1 MSFVCAVGAT
11 MVQEWIRR
19 YQLLTQLWSNP
30 HRRSARIRASISQ
43 EQFLE
48 FIPLVLKCLNLLLHL
63 SIYLFLF
70 GLTILPLYFSD
81 TPTFWAVTSF
91 FSFAAIGYCYFFT
104 GLVKSSAILCP
115 FPWLLIFDRDVPTF
129 SIWTTLFKT
138 AQKIEENTSASTST
152 LDADAMSW
160 LLDSLTDE
168 DEFERFLTG
177 IPGFYRSTQVECPA
191 EALQKAN
198 TDTTP
203 KAILAFMD
211 RSLSSDLPEPT
222 RQRRLKVSL
231 EAMQVDP
238 YLLQRSFHH
247 ALRLCSTESAIFK
260 SVDFVLLADQYA
272 NDEDMDIRLPA
283 RCIIAIAINRLEDYH
298 TDAERWASI
307 VQRTLNWPEDLF
319 HHEQRDSIKLQ
330 TLVQLSRDLSTYT
343 PPPDSDITLP
353 PAEVFDNLLREACK
367 LNVGNAAPKLQDE
380 FCDLWNELVIAA
392 RLPEQDPVVLSNTIF
407 ILSSIR
413 STHLALHQGTS
424 PPSSPNTEDI
434 QDPSSYSPCNVSHRP
449 ITPPNPSATISV
461 AQDPGDA

>member
-1 MSFVCAVGAT
+1 

-19 YQLLTQLWSNP
+19 YQLLTQLWSSP

-43 EQFLE
+43 ERFLE

-81 TPTFWAVTSF
+81 TPTFWAVTGF
-91 FSFAAIGYCYFFT
+91 FSLASIGYCYFFT
-104 GLVKSSAILCP
+104 GLVKSSSILGP

-129 SIWTTLFKT
+129 SIWPTLFKT
-138 AQKIEENTSASTST
+138 AQKIEESTSTSTST

-160 LLDSLTDE
+160 LLDSLADE

-177 IPGFYRSTQVECPA
+177 IPGFYKSTQVECPA

-198 TDTTP
+198 TNTTP

-211 RSLSSDLPEPT
+211 RSLCSNLPEPT
-222 RQRRLKVSL
+222 RQRRITASL
-231 EAMQVDP
+231 EAIQADP
-238 YLLQRSFHH
+238 YLLQRSFYH

-260 SVDFVLLADQYA
+260 SVDFALLADQYA
-272 NDEDMDIRLPA
+272 NDEDLSIRLPA

-298 TDAERWASI
+298 TDAERWACI
-307 VQRTLNWPEDLF
+307 VQRRLDWPEDLF
-319 HHEQRDSIKLQ
+319 HHEQRDSIKLRAL
-330 TLVQLSRDLSTYT
+330 TQLARDLITNT
-343 PPPDSDITLP
+343 PHPDSDITLP
-353 PAEVFDNLLREACK
+353 PAEVFDSLLREACK

-392 RLPEQDPVVLSNTIF
+392 QLPEQDPVVLSNTIF

-424 PPSSPNTEDI
+424 PPSSPTTEDL
-434 QDPSSYSPCNVSHRP
+434 QDPSSYSPCTGSHRP
-449 ITPPNPSATISV
+449 VTPASLSATSSV
-461 AQDPGDA
+461 AHDSGDA